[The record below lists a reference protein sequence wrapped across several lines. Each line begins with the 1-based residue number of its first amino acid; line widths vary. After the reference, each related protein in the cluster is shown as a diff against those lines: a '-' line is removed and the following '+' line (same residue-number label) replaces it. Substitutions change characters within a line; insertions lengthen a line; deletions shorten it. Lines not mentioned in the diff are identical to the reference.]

1 MRSTIFVGS
10 RFKRPC
16 WIHDALPRIVW
27 RSQPV
32 NATSPTDP
40 EHLSPTVFLF
50 IATVN
55 SSPGCRLI
63 VHYAGKANFSLFWRC
78 SCQCDVKGISQ
89 SQGSSCVFAQEF
101 HSLWI
106 ELVIVAPKLGHMD
119 QPVYWLV
126 EQLDKH
132 SKFSDSTDASLK
144 HPSDLIRH
152 KLRFITGTDRPF
164 CTLRTTLSR
173 RAVHTDVCKF
183 VIRSVYVC

>member
-1 MRSTIFVGS
+1 VGS
-10 RFKRPC
+10 RFKGPC

-27 RSQPV
+27 HSQPV

-40 EHLSPTVFLF
+40 ESLSSTVFLF

-55 SSPGCRLI
+55 SSPGCRFI
-63 VHYAGKANFSLFWRC
+63 FHYAGKANFPIFWRS

-89 SQGSSCVFAQEF
+89 SQGSSRVLAQEF
-101 HSLWI
+101 HSLCI
-106 ELVIVAPKLGHMD
+106 ELVIIAPELGHMD

-132 SKFSDSTDASLK
+132 SKFGDSTDTPLK
-144 HPSDLIRH
+144 HPTDLLRH
-152 KLRFITGTDRPF
+152 KLRFITGADRPF

-183 VIRSVYVC
+183 VIRSVCVC